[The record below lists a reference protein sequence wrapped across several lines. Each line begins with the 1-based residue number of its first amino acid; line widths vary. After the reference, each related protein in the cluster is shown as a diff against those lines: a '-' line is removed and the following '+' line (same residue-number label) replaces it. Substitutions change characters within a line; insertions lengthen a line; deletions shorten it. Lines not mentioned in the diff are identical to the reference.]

1 MEYKDTLNLPRTN
14 FPMRANLPV
23 REPARVE
30 QWEQT
35 GLYQRILDR
44 RAAAPLFLL
53 HDGPPYANGEIHL
66 GHALNKVLK
75 DIVLKFKSLSGY
87 RAPYRPGWDC
97 HGLPI
102 ELQVEKKLGRAKKA
116 ELGVVEVRR
125 RCQDYARRFVGV
137 QREDFR
143 RLGVL
148 GDWDRPYLTMDR
160 DFEAREARE
169 LAAVIAAG
177 SLYRGRKPVHWC
189 ASCRTALA
197 EAEVDYDNHRSLSVF
212 VAFRVCEPNTGVL
225 AQYADRAPE
234 VVIWTTTPW
243 TLPANLA
250 IALHPA
256 YRYALVE
263 CGERTFI
270 VAEAM
275 LDAVGDGP
283 GLRQRLGLGQ
293 VLASFCG
300 EELAG
305 LRAQHPWIDRDSLL
319 IVGDHVT
326 LEAGTGCV
334 HTAPGHGQDDYVVG
348 QRYGLDTYAPVDAAG
363 CFTEEVEGLAGR
375 RVFDADSD
383 IVELLDSRGAL
394 LASEEID
401 HSYPHCWRCKRPI
414 IFRATDQ
421 WFISME
427 AGDLRQRSL
436 AWIDQTTWIPEW
448 GRERIRGMISGRPD
462 WCLSRQRTWGVPLIA
477 LRCCGCDQSVTSE
490 KLVLHVAEL
499 FESEGSDAWFERSVD
514 DLLPPGFV
522 CPHCEGTRFERE
534 RDIVDV
540 WFDSGVSFATVV
552 EAEHGSDTIADLY
565 LEGSDQHRGWFHSA
579 LLTSVITRDR
589 APYKAVL
596 THGFVLDGDGRK
608 MSKSLGNTIVPQ
620 KIIKQ
625 YGADILRLWVAS
637 EDYRDDMRVSP
648 EILKRLAD
656 SYRRVRNT
664 ARNLLGN
671 IADFDPS
678 GDTVAV
684 ADMVELDRWILG
696 RLHSFIER
704 CREAYERYEF
714 HVVYHALNN
723 FCSVDLS
730 SLYFDIVKDRLYC
743 CGRDS
748 RERRSAQTAMYEI
761 LSALTRVIAPIMPF
775 TSEEIWEAI
784 PLHDGHAAGE
794 QPSVFLGDFP
804 QPQPQWLDQALARRW
819 DRIWEI
825 RAEVTKALEAR
836 RKSGE
841 IGHSLDARV
850 VISVGGGDAEL
861 LESVGEDALAS
872 LYIVSQVELTG
883 IDSDTLDVA
892 VLVPLG
898 SKCSR
903 CWNYAESVGGHA
915 DHPEICDRC
924 HAAVVAAQ

>member
-1 MEYKDTLNLPRTN
+1 
-14 FPMRANLPV
+14 
-23 REPARVE
+23 
-30 QWEQT
+30 
-35 GLYQRILDR
+35 
-44 RAAAPLFLL
+44 
-53 HDGPPYANGEIHL
+53 
-66 GHALNKVLK
+66 
-75 DIVLKFKSLSGY
+75 
-87 RAPYRPGWDC
+87 
-97 HGLPI
+97 
-102 ELQVEKKLGRAKKA
+102 
-116 ELGVVEVRR
+116 
-125 RCQDYARRFVGV
+125 
-137 QREDFR
+137 
-143 RLGVL
+143 
-148 GDWDRPYLTMDR
+148 
-160 DFEAREARE
+160 
-169 LAAVIAAG
+169 
-177 SLYRGRKPVHWC
+177 
-189 ASCRTALA
+189 
-197 EAEVDYDNHRSLSVF
+197 
-212 VAFRVCEPNTGVL
+212 
-225 AQYADRAPE
+225 
-234 VVIWTTTPW
+234 
-243 TLPANLA
+243 
-250 IALHPA
+250 
-256 YRYALVE
+256 
-263 CGERTFI
+263 
-270 VAEAM
+270 
-275 LDAVGDGP
+275 
-283 GLRQRLGLGQ
+283 
-293 VLASFCG
+293 
-300 EELAG
+300 
-305 LRAQHPWIDRDSLL
+305 
-319 IVGDHVT
+319 
-326 LEAGTGCV
+326 V
-334 HTAPGHGQDDYVVG
+334 HTAPGHGHDDYVVG

-375 RVFDADSD
+375 RVLDADPD

-436 AWIDQTTWIPEW
+436 EWIDKTTWIPEW

-477 LRCCGCDQSVTSE
+477 LRCCGCDQSITSE
-490 KLVLHVAEL
+490 KLVLHVAKL

-540 WFDSGVSFATVV
+540 WFDSGVSFSTVV

-671 IADFDPS
+671 IADFDPA

-684 ADMVELDRWILG
+684 ADMVELDRWVLG

-704 CREAYERYEF
+704 CRDAYERYEF

-761 LSALTRVIAPIMPF
+761 LSALTRVIAPIIPF

-784 PLHDGHAAGE
+784 PLHEEHAAGE

-819 DRIWEI
+819 ERIWEI

-850 VISVGGGDAEL
+850 VISAGGGDAEL
-861 LESVGEDALAS
+861 LESVGEEALAS
-872 LYIVSQVELTG
+872 LYIVSQVELAG
-883 IDSDTLDVA
+883 IDSDTLEVA
-892 VLVPLG
+892 VLGPLG